1 MPPISTA
8 CAGARLDFDRTF
20 GGISTDDGA
29 DVRRGD
35 LWVTNFDAGTLVRVD
50 PRSGVVKATIHLG
63 HHPFGVAFGANRIWV
78 TVS

>member
-1 MPPISTA
+1 MELTSG
-8 CAGARLDFDRTF
+8 AGD
-20 GGISTDDGA
+20 I
-29 DVRRGD
+29 
-35 LWVTNFDAGTLVRVD
+35 WVTSFDAGTLVRVD